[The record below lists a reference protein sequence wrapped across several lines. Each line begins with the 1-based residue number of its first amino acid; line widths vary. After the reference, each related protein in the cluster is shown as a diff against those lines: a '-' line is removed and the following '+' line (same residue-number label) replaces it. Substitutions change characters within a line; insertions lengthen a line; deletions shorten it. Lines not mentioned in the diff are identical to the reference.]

1 MLQPMVVDDSVL
13 QHSVVM
19 SRCNAQSIAFKTW
32 ANWGRTLLAFLVL
45 SYRPGAQAQEAVLK
59 ERFEAGRVIY
69 VNQCADCHGSGG
81 QGGTDAHQD
90 PLVGDRSLESLVR
103 RIVRTMPEED
113 PDLCVGQEASDVAY
127 YVYHAFYSSEA
138 RAAMGW
144 APE

>member
-13 QHSVVM
+13 PYSVVM
-19 SRCNAQSIAFKTW
+19 SRCNAQSIAFKSW

-45 SYRPGAQAQEAVLK
+45 SCRPVAQAQEAVHE

-69 VNQCADCHGSGG
+69 VNQCADCHGFGG

-113 PDLCVGQEASDVAY
+113 PDLCVGQEASDVLLC
-127 YVYHAFYSSEA
+127 VSRLLFQ
-138 RAAMGW
+138 
-144 APE
+144 